1 MEKRGSREAREEGL
15 DSRDTWREESAGL
28 GGRLDWGLDWKCYE
42 ESLREK
48 EEQG

>member
-1 MEKRGSREAREEGL
+1 MRKRAKWGSSETGEERL

-28 GGRLDWGLDWKCYE
+28 GGGMDWICVE

-48 EEQG
+48 EQQG

>member
-1 MEKRGSREAREEGL
+1 MGKGAKWGSSETGEERL

-28 GGRLDWGLDWKCYE
+28 GGGLDGKCVL

-48 EEQG
+48 EE

>member
-1 MEKRGSREAREEGL
+1 MGKRAKWCSSETGEERL

-28 GGRLDWGLDWKCYE
+28 GGGWDRKYVE

-48 EEQG
+48 EERG

>member
-1 MEKRGSREAREEGL
+1 MGKGAKWGSSETREERL

-28 GGRLDWGLDWKCYE
+28 GGGLDWKCVE

-48 EEQG
+48 EE